1 MQEQFSKWGFG
12 PLAIFWSPEEKHW
25 RTFRQRIFVCTCPRM
40 LPWNFT
46 LQGEIWKFYLISWH
60 QSKIRGKVEF
70 PNRLIEN
77 LFMTTI
83 QEIIC
88 HVGGLLN
95 EISVDA
101 IILVGG
107 FSESKFVYQSMK
119 DAFKNVPILK
129 PHEGSLSVLKGALL
143 YGSKF

>member
-1 MQEQFSKWGFG
+1 MNNFQNEVLDLWQYFEVQKRSIGERFG
-12 PLAIFWSPEEKHW
+12 KEFLCVPVPEFCLEISHFKEK
-25 RTFRQRIFVCTCPRM
+25 FENSAKYPGIKV
-40 LPWNFT
+40 N
-46 LQGEIWKFYLISWH
+46 
-60 QSKIRGKVEF
+60 RGKVEF

-88 HVGGLLN
+88 HVGGLLK
-95 EISVDA
+95 EVSVDA

-119 DAFKNVPILK
+119 DAFKNIPILK
-129 PHEGSLSVLKGALL
+129 PHEGSLAVLKGALL
-143 YGSKF
+143 YGSQF

>member
-1 MQEQFSKWGFG
+1 
-12 PLAIFWSPEEKHW
+12 
-25 RTFRQRIFVCTCPRM
+25 
-40 LPWNFT
+40 
-46 LQGEIWKFYLISWH
+46 
-60 QSKIRGKVEF
+60 
-70 PNRLIEN
+70 
-77 LFMTTI
+77 MTTI

-88 HVGGLLN
+88 HVGGLLKK
-95 EISVDA
+95 ISVDA

-119 DAFKNVPILK
+119 DAFKNVTILK